1 MRAFIV
7 SIMMPVFVLLS
18 ACAPTA
24 APSSLATIS
33 PSAEASII
41 PTIPVSSPTT
51 MPAALPTNTPAP
63 TIVLPTSDSTALAT
77 VAGIYSYK
85 IVGLSFTMFLRP
97 DGTYASLPSTG
108 RFSVTADQ
116 ITFVDMLPESGS
128 LCSSEPGI
136 YKWALKDSGLT
147 LVPVTDNC
155 TSLEPIHLR
164 RCRTRQMNRSSL
176 SGEYRRTASFHPPNR
191 YRGRCTIQY
200 LCCGWRQS
208 SDSEIRYEWQAPSHV
223 G

>member
-1 MRAFIV
+1 
-7 SIMMPVFVLLS
+7 
-18 ACAPTA
+18 
-24 APSSLATIS
+24 
-33 PSAEASII
+33 
-41 PTIPVSSPTT
+41 

-155 TSLEPIHLR
+155 ASRANIFGTNTFEKMQDQANEPIEFVWRIQAHRILSSA
-164 RCRTRQMNRSSL
+164 QQISRSMYNPIFMLWMEAIIRFRNSI
-176 SGEYRRTASFHPPNR
+176 RMAS
-191 YRGRCTIQY
+191 
-200 LCCGWRQS
+200 S
-208 SDSEIRYEWQAPSHV
+208 
-223 G
+223 